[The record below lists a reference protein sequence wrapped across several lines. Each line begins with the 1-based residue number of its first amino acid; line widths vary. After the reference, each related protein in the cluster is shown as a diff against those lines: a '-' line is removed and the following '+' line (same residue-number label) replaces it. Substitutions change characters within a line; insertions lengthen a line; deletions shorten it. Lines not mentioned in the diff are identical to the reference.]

1 MENRWKF
8 GPFVDHFLEDSMGF
22 PSFLYGYWRVFPWP
36 CRMCFSM
43 VSMAGGTLQ
52 WPTSSDQGAGEGLG
66 ALGREWSNG
75 KLGEQIEPSAKL
87 FNIFYTVVGAPSNSS
102 KRSPWNTSTH
112 PPCTSPWTS
121 ISFHEWYIHRARG
134 GFWGKCWPTSKTW
147 GSWDKHNI
155 S

>member
-1 MENRWKF
+1 
-8 GPFVDHFLEDSMGF
+8 
-22 PSFLYGYWRVFPWP
+22 
-36 CRMCFSM
+36 MCFSM

-121 ISFHEWYIHRARG
+121 ISFHE
-134 GFWGKCWPTSKTW
+134 
-147 GSWDKHNI
+147 
-155 S
+155 